1 MKFLVTGATG
11 FIGSHIVD
19 LLLADGYEVKCIAR
33 KTSNLRWLKDKP
45 VELIEASI
53 NDSKSLIPA
62 VEGVDVVI
70 HSAGL
75 TAAKN
80 YNEYLAGN
88 RDGVKNL
95 LNSITKVNP
104 DLKRFVFLSS
114 LTAAGPSK
122 SLENP
127 VTEDDE
133 CRPITSYGKS
143 KREAELVLLAHHAN
157 LPYTIIRP
165 PAVYGPRDTATF
177 DIFKTIQ
184 KGFGPLI
191 GFNPKFASIIHS
203 SDLAKWTINAALN
216 PIAENKTYFIS
227 SEKFYSWDLIN
238 SAVQNG
244 LRKEKVLK
252 IKIPHSLVMG
262 LGWISEQFG
271 RFSSKPPVFNYEKGI
286 DFIQNYWTCS
296 VEKAK
301 NELGFKQE
309 VSLED
314 GMRETAEWYIQNKW
328 L

>member
-19 LLLADGYEVKCIAR
+19 LLLADGYDVKCIVR

-45 VELIEASI
+45 AELIEASL
-53 NDSKSLIPA
+53 NDIGSLKRA

-80 YNEYLAGN
+80 YNEYLEGN

-95 LNSITKVNP
+95 INAINKVNP
-104 DLKRFVFLSS
+104 ELKRFVFMSS
-114 LTAAGPSK
+114 QTAAGPSK
-122 SLENP
+122 SYEKP
-127 VTEDDE
+127 VTEEDE
-133 CRPITSYGKS
+133 CHPITSYGKS
-143 KREAELVLLAHHAN
+143 KREAELVVLSHHAN
-157 LPYTIIRP
+157 IPFTIIRP

-177 DIFKTIQ
+177 DIFKTIN

-203 SDLAKWTINAALN
+203 GDLAKWTINAALN
-216 PIAENKTYFIS
+216 PVAKDKIYFIS
-227 SEKFYSWDLIN
+227 SETFYSWTQIN
-238 SAVQNG
+238 RAVQNG
-244 LRKEKVLK
+244 LGKEKVLK
-252 IKIPHSLVMG
+252 IKIPHAVVMG

-296 VEKAK
+296 VEKAQK
-301 NELGFKQE
+301 ELGFKQE
-309 VSLED
+309 ISLED
-314 GMRETAEWYIQNKW
+314 GMRQTAEWYLQNKW